1 MVCEHS
7 LKIIDNVREC
17 CLKGGICIEEDCE
30 DLKEAALTREDIIL
44 ANQEMRRDERGTL

>member
-17 CLKGGICIEEDCE
+17 CLKGGICIEEDCDDIVVE
-30 DLKEAALTREDIIL
+30 FTREDIIL